1 MKKVNELVTWL
12 IENGF
17 RPNDVGYTYRDKLVQ
32 YQVRIDA
39 RYVRIGAS
47 IQFNNHEYIGR
58 YIYAREQLEALAV
71 DTEGAVLLAMKS
83 AFLDAMGD
91 LGKDYIEH
99 SILSDKE
106 GGGII

>member
-1 MKKVNELVTWL
+1 MEKVNELVTWL
-12 IENGF
+12 KENGF
-17 RPNDVGYTYRDKLVQ
+17 RPNGVGYTYRDKLVQ
-32 YQVRIDA
+32 YQVCIDA

-58 YIYAREQLEALAV
+58 YIYAREQLEAIIA
-71 DTEGAVLLAMKS
+71 DTEEAVLLAMKS

-99 SILSDKE
+99 SLLSKRE
-106 GGGII
+106 GGR